1 MEALREARETVAFL
15 RVPHARQV
23 EAPPVPHSGRDIAR
37 W

>member
-1 MEALREARETVAFL
+1 MDVLREVRENVALL
-15 RVPHARQV
+15 RVPHARQG